1 MARRGLEGDVPAIMA
16 LVHAVVP
23 IMEACHNFQWGS
35 NNAAN
40 KFYPSDIDF
49 MRDVKDGTLWVIDGV
64 LPNSTEST
72 VVGVAALTVDQPD
85 EYGEAGLDLSL
96 PAVVPH
102 RMAVHPDYQGRGVAQ
117 QLYAKAE
124 DLAREVGWN
133 RVRVD
138 TCTRNAPMNALI
150 QKLGYTRQ
158 EQEFTFPGKAD
169 GLMFCA
175 YEKILS

>member
-1 MARRGLEGDVPAIMA
+1 MARRGLESDVPAIMA

-23 IMEACHNFQWGS
+23 IMEACHNYQWGA
-35 NNAAN
+35 NNTEGR
-40 KFYPSDIDF
+40 FYPNVADFEIDA
-49 MRDVKDGTLWVIDGV
+49 KNGTLWVIDGQ
-64 LPNSTEST
+64 LPTSTEST

-85 EYGEAGLDLSL
+85 EYGVAGLDLNL

-102 RMAVHPDYQGRGVAQ
+102 RMAVHPDYQGRGVAK
-117 QLYAKAE
+117 QLFAKAE

-138 TCTRNAPMNALI
+138 TCTRNTPMNSLI
-150 QKLGYTRQ
+150 EKLGYTRQ
-158 EQEFTFPGKAD
+158 DTTFTFPGKAP

-175 YEKILS
+175 YEKVVS